1 MMDKNAIK
9 KEKLHIGYLLPDWRE
24 ADTDFF
30 RTQLLT
36 KYNKNLFRL
45 FCYVSSGMEKFV
57 AFKDNSSTWR
67 DFSGMHADLA
77 AQTINE
83 DKIDVLVDLSNPKHS
98 FNFEVLSRKPAPVQV
113 CFVGYFN
120 TTSLKT
126 VDYLLTDKYC
136 DPAGQDENYFT
147 ETLYRLPQ
155 SHFCYEIPE
164 SIPYR
169 KKNPFKENGYVTF
182 GSFHHFTKLS
192 DEFLAIWGTIL
203 NRLPEARLVLKNRIF
218 GSGYGCQETKF
229 RLKRLGIPVERVCF
243 LSTQHT
249 DLEGYQRIDILLDT
263 YPYQGG
269 RSTCDALYMG
279 NPVITMAGNR
289 HSMRFGY
296 SILKNIG
303 LEGCIAF
310 NSDDYIRKAVTL
322 AENPYKLMNLQKN
335 LRDRMLKSPLM
346 DCRRY
351 VGNVDRAYQAMWQI
365 RLDRIKMKKLGREIK
380 ELLCTVKESMAYI
393 FANIAQAEQTGLVCQ
408 LIAEAI
414 YAFEKMEAALIHMEE
429 FSRYRAEFNFFIK
442 KMQELKRMQQNGAHK
457 EAKVLIQTAI
467 AVRLADLMMKLK

>member
-1 MMDKNAIK
+1 MDKNAIK

-36 KYNKNLFRL
+36 KYNKNLFQL
-45 FCYVSSGMEKFV
+45 FCYAGGGMEKFI
-57 AFKDNSSTWR
+57 AFKDDASTWR

-77 AQTINE
+77 AQTIGE
-83 DKIDVLVDLSNPKHS
+83 DKIDILVDLSNPKHS

-120 TTSLKT
+120 TMNLKT

-136 DPAGQDENYFT
+136 DPLGLDESYFM
-147 ETLYRLPQ
+147 ETPYRLPQ
-155 SHFCYEIPE
+155 SHFCYETPKN
-164 SIPYR
+164 IPYR
-169 KKNPFKENGYVTF
+169 KKNPFKENGYITF
-182 GSFHHFTKLS
+182 GSFHHFTKLN
-192 DEFLAIWGTIL
+192 DEFLAIWGGIL
-203 NRLPEARLVLKNRIF
+203 NRLPMARLILKNRIF

-229 RLKRLGIPVERVCF
+229 RLKRLGVPVERVDF
-243 LSTQHT
+243 LSSHHT
-249 DLEGYQRIDILLDT
+249 DLEGYEKIDIVLDT

-279 NPVITMAGNR
+279 NPVITMAGSR

-310 NSDDYIRKAVTL
+310 NAEDYIRKAVLL

-335 LRDRMLKSPLM
+335 LRERMLRSPLM
-346 DCRRY
+346 DSRRY
-351 VGNVDRAYQAMWQI
+351 VGNVDRAYQTIWQM
-365 RLDRIKMKKLGREIK
+365 RLDRIKMKKLSLEIQD
-380 ELLCTVKESMAYI
+380 LLHTVKDSLVYI
-393 FANIAQAEQTGLVCQ
+393 CANIVRADRAELICQ
-408 LIAEAI
+408 MTVEAI
-414 YAFEKMEAALIHMEE
+414 YAFEKMEATLANMDE
-429 FSRYRAEFNFFIK
+429 FSRYRDDFDFFIK
-442 KMQELKRMQQNGAHK
+442 KMRELKRLQQNGAYR
-457 EAKVLIQTAI
+457 EAGLLIQTVI
-467 AVRLADLMMKLK
+467 LVRLTALIVKIK